1 MIEPFWTL
9 AESNIISI
17 WKLFSK
23 PNFYSQSF
31 FLWTRN
37 SFNFMIELL
46 KRHHGRNLHLS
57 FMTSMLTAQTKEID
71 LHLLG
76 NVDEPLKKEM
86 FPNRNKS
93 WIKLKVEVTSNTR
106 TNANKKE
113 KTHLF
118 IVCCW
123 WFYFNA
129 FFNFYQKKILHRYLK
144 HTFLELNFKRFI
156 FCLCRLFCHPLL
168 WLLGC
173 ELYGLSSKFGQYHRL

>member
-1 MIEPFWTL
+1 MKFHHILGAYDWTL
-9 AESNIISI
+9 LNSSRIQHHIDMEIIFQT
-17 WKLFSK
+17 KFLFSK
-23 PNFYSQSF
+23 F

-76 NVDEPLKKEM
+76 IVDEPLKKEM

-93 WIKLKVEVTSNTR
+93 WIKLKVEVTR

-129 FFNFYQKKILHRYLK
+129 FFNFYQKKS
-144 HTFLELNFKRFI
+144 FI
-156 FCLCRLFCHPLL
+156 VI
-168 WLLGC
+168 
-173 ELYGLSSKFGQYHRL
+173 